1 MPASTGWVCRM
12 VSSVIDV
19 SGWQMKVQWAARQQS
34 ADEIA
39 DLASQS
45 RDRFVRAF
53 PEFEGAWKVS
63 SEVGSVDYRDS
74 GAPELVRSSVLRV
87 DGEPDPARGVSF
99 LLLSPVVDG
108 TYAAIR
114 VRAGA
119 THQTRRVAPNS
130 VSVDFSSEEFGEPV
144 TQSTSDPSF
153 EAFVDLAKSLQV
165 LWEAE
170 GIKVADRAPED

>member
-1 MPASTGWVCRM
+1 M

-39 DLASQS
+39 GLALRS
-45 RDRFVRAF
+45 RDRFVQAF
-53 PEFEGAWKVS
+53 PELEGAWKVS
-63 SEVGSVDYRDS
+63 SEVGSVGYRDS
-74 GAPELVRSSVLRV
+74 AVPGLVRSSLLRV
-87 DGEPDPARGVSF
+87 DGEPDPARGFSF

-144 TQSTSDPSF
+144 TLSTSNPSF
-153 EAFVDLAKSLQV
+153 EAFVELAKALEV
-165 LWEAE
+165 FWEAS
-170 GIKVADRAPED
+170 GIKVTDRASEDLLGQ